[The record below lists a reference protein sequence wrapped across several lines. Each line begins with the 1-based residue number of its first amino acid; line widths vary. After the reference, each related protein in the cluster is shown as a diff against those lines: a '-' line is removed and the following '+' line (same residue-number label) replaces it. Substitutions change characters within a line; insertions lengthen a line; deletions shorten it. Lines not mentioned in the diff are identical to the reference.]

1 MLFNSMEFVLFF
13 TVVFFVYHIALKE
26 KTKPQN
32 VFLLA
37 ASYFFY
43 GYADLRML
51 PLLVGITIAFYFL
64 GLVIDNAKTERMN
77 TFWSVLGIVLGVGV
91 LVYFKYLNFFII
103 SFAKLFESMGL
114 HTNIYTFNIV
124 MPLGVSFF
132 TFRLISYIVEVHR
145 GTMEPTK
152 DIVTFAT
159 YISFFPCILSGPIDR
174 PDFMDQLQK
183 KRVFNYDMAVDGL
196 RQILWGMFK
205 KMVIADNCAKYVDEV
220 WNGYSNMSGSTLI
233 LAAVLYSFQLY
244 ADFSGYS
251 DMAIG
256 VGKLLGFR
264 ITQNFKYPYFATN
277 VAEFWRRWH
286 ISLTSWVTD
295 YVFIPLNM
303 MFRNLYKFGVILAIL
318 INMLIVGMWHEA
330 NLTCVVYGLY
340 HGLLF
345 IPLVLSGS
353 FNRRS
358 RLQTTRFGFPKI
370 ADFGKMLLTFA
381 LVTFSFIIFRSK
393 SISQAW
399 DFIGTMFTKD
409 VFSTPQHFD
418 AFRGGYYIMLFLTIV
433 LLLVV
438 EWIQKEKEY
447 PLDLSN
453 IKSHGLKFMI
463 YFALIVMIY
472 WLGGQAETFIY
483 FQF

>member
-13 TVVFFVYHIALKE
+13 MVVFFVYHFALRE

-32 VFLLA
+32 VLLLV

-51 PLLVGITIAFYFL
+51 PLLVGVTVVFYLL
-64 GLVIDNAKTERMN
+64 GLAIGNAKTERMN
-77 TFWSVLGIVLGVGV
+77 TFWSVVGIALGVGV
-91 LVYFKYLNFFII
+91 LVYFKYLNFFIT
-103 SFAKLFESMGL
+103 SFAALFRSMGL
-114 HTNIYTFNIV
+114 NTNTQTFNIV

-132 TFRLISYIVEVHR
+132 TFRLISYVVEVRR
-145 GTMEPTK
+145 GTMEPTR
-152 DIVTFAT
+152 DIVSFAT

-174 PDFMDQLQK
+174 PDFMDQLQ
-183 KRVFNYDMAVDGL
+183 RRRTFDYDMAVDGL

-220 WNGYSNMSGSTLI
+220 WKGYSDMSGSTLM

-264 ITQNFKYPYFATN
+264 ITQNFRYPYFATN

-295 YVFIPLNM
+295 YVFMPLNM
-303 MFRNLYKFGVILAIL
+303 MFRDMKKFGVILAIL

-330 NLTCVVYGLY
+330 NMTCVVYGLY

-345 IPLVLSGS
+345 IPLILSGS
-353 FNRRS
+353 FNRRTK
-358 RLQTTRFGFPKI
+358 LQTNRFGLPKFG
-370 ADFGKMLLTFA
+370 DLGKMLLTFV
-381 LVTFSFIIFRSK
+381 LVTFSFIIFRAP
-393 SISQAW
+393 SISRAW
-399 DFIGTMFTKD
+399 DYVGVMFSKE
-409 VFSTPQHFD
+409 VFSTPQHFE
-418 AFRGGYYIMLFLTIV
+418 AFHGGYYIMLFLTIV
-433 LLLVV
+433 FLLVV
-438 EWIQKEKEY
+438 EWIQKEKEH

-453 IKSHGLKFMI
+453 IKSHGLKFGI

>member
-1 MLFNSMEFVLFF
+1 MLFNSLEFVIFF
-13 TVVFFVYHIALKE
+13 AVVFFLYHFVLKE

-32 VFLLA
+32 VLLLVA
-37 ASYFFY
+37 NYFFY

-51 PLLVGITIAFYFL
+51 PLLVGVTIAFYFL
-64 GLVIDNAKTERMN
+64 GLAVGNAKTEKMN
-77 TFWSVLGIVLGVGV
+77 TFWSVLGIVLGIGV
-91 LVYFKYLNFFII
+91 LVYFKYLNFFIT
-103 SFAKLFESMGL
+103 SFATLFKSMGL
-114 HTNIYTFNIV
+114 NTNIHTFNIV

-132 TFRLISYIVEVHR
+132 TFRLISYIVEVRR
-145 GTMEPTK
+145 GTMEPTR
-152 DIVTFAT
+152 DIVSFAI

-183 KRVFNYDMAVDGL
+183 RCRSFDYDIAVDGL

-220 WNGYSNMSGSTLI
+220 WNGYSNMSGSTLVV
-233 LAAVLYSFQLY
+233 AAVLYSFQLY

-251 DMAIG
+251 DIAIG

-295 YVFIPLNM
+295 YVFMPLNM
-303 MFRNLYKFGVILAIL
+303 MFRNMEKFGVILAII

-330 NLTCVVYGLY
+330 NWTCVVYGLY

-345 IPLVLSGS
+345 VPLILSGS
-353 FNRRS
+353 FNRKTK
-358 RLQTTRFGFPKI
+358 LQTTRLGLPKL

-381 LVTFSFIIFRSK
+381 LVTFSFVIFRAEN
-393 SISQAW
+393 IGQAL
-399 DFIGTMFTKD
+399 DYMR
-409 VFSTPQHFD
+409 
-418 AFRGGYYIMLFLTIV
+418 ALFRNNILSMPWLNNRNFYVPLFLCIV
-433 LLLVV
+433 FMCVI
-438 EWIQKEKEY
+438 EWLQKEKEHA
-447 PLDLSN
+447 LDLSCF
-453 IKSHGLKFMI
+453 KSHVLKFGVYFVILAMI
-463 YFALIVMIY
+463 F